1 MCGGI
6 EKITK
11 WQKEEPTSYTNYRVA
26 LLVSLLVSIPSF
38 LFLEEK
44 SANSFW
50 QFGGKLPKNCK
61 LVKMYSEMRFS
72 YIYFR
77 EFDPLYGNQMKNVG
91 FGTSNYSKFWD
102 DISWLSSQST
112 VVSPPFN

>member
-6 EKITK
+6 ERITK

-44 SANSFW
+44 SAYSFW

-61 LVKMYSEMRFS
+61 LVKMYSEMKFS

>member
-1 MCGGI
+1 
-6 EKITK
+6 
-11 WQKEEPTSYTNYRVA
+11 
-26 LLVSLLVSIPSF
+26 
-38 LFLEEK
+38 
-44 SANSFW
+44 
-50 QFGGKLPKNCK
+50 
-61 LVKMYSEMRFS
+61 MYSEMRFS

-112 VVSPPFN
+112 VASPPFNWWCTPDYTGDPAFLNHKELHYKVRNT